1 MPAQTGF
8 QFQESDLAF
17 LQYTF
22 QLRLATIDHLA
33 ELSGRSYKQTQ
44 KRVAALEER
53 NYLKLVQK
61 RPHKHVYAI
70 GKAAVP
76 LLIEHGYAPKEL
88 SEKRLRE
95 NELKELGIKHAVFV
109 ADIHVKLLQL
119 TKAASL
125 QLVNW
130 VEGPSLWDRV
140 MMSNNVEVPIRPD
153 ALFTIAPP
161 NGKWRSHFF
170 LEADR
175 GTMAHS
181 RMREKVAGYIA
192 YFHQRLHLKKYDG
205 MKVFR
210 VLTATTTSGRAEE
223 LSREYRTMMRPD
235 WLAAYPIVA
244 FADLTL
250 PALMPE
256 IEQAVGEQQS

>member
-1 MPAQTGF
+1 MPAPSGF
-8 QFQESDLAF
+8 QFQESDLVF
-17 LQYTF
+17 LQHTF

-33 ELSGRSYKQTQ
+33 ELSARSYKQTQ

-53 NYLKLVQK
+53 KFLRLVQK

-76 LLIEHGYAPKEL
+76 LLIEQGYAPKEL

-109 ADIHVKLLQL
+109 ADIHVRLLQL
-119 TKAASL
+119 TKTASL
-125 QLVNW
+125 QLANW
-130 VEGPSLWDRV
+130 VEGPTLWDRV
-140 MMSNNVEVPIRPD
+140 TMSNNVEVPVRPD
-153 ALFTIAPP
+153 ALFTIAAPD
-161 NGKWRSHFF
+161 GKWRSHFF

-181 RMREKVAGYIA
+181 RMREKIAGYIA
-192 YFHQRLHLKKYDG
+192 YFHQRLHLKKYEG

-210 VLTATTTSGRAEE
+210 VLTATITGGRAEE
-223 LSREYRTMMRPD
+223 LAKEYATIMRPD
-235 WLAAYPIVA
+235 WLAAYPVTA
-244 FADLTL
+244 FPDITL
-250 PALMPE
+250 ERLMPE
-256 IEQAVGEQQS
+256 MERSKT

>member
-1 MPAQTGF
+1 MPTPSGF
-8 QFQESDLAF
+8 QFQDIDLVF
-17 LQYTF
+17 VQHTF

-33 ELSGRSYKQTQ
+33 ELSARSYKQTQ

-53 NYLKLVQK
+53 KYLKLIQK

-76 LLIEHGYAPKEL
+76 LLIEQGYAPKEL

-95 NELKELGIKHAVFV
+95 NELKELGIKHAVFI
-109 ADIHVKLLQL
+109 ADIHVRLMQL

-125 QLVNW
+125 QLANW

-140 MMSNNVEVPIRPD
+140 TMSNNVQVPIRPD
-153 ALFTIAPP
+153 ALFTIAAAD
-161 NGKWRSHFF
+161 GKWRSHFF

-181 RMREKVAGYIA
+181 RMREKIAGYIA
-192 YFHQRLHLKKYDG
+192 YFHQRLHLKKYAG
-205 MKVFR
+205 MTVFR
-210 VLTATTTSGRAEE
+210 VLTATMTRGRGEE
-223 LSREYRTMMRPD
+223 LAKEYGTMMRPD
-235 WLAAYPIVA
+235 WLPAYPVMA
-244 FADLTL
+244 FKDLTL
-250 PALMPE
+250 HRLMPE
-256 IEQAVGEQQS
+256 MQQSKS